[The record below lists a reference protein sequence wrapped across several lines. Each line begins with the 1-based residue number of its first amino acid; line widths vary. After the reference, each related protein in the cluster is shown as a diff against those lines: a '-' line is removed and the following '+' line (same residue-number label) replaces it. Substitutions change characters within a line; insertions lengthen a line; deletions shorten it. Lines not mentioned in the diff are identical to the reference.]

1 MNWSEFIL
9 NIIVILGILGS
20 IFLILLGFSV
30 GSLFMVVMGSI
41 LSLVVL
47 GYLIVKII
55 RKCYD

>member
-1 MNWSEFIL
+1 MNWEGFML
-9 NIIVILGILGS
+9 NLIIVLGILGA

-41 LSLVVL
+41 LSLVGL